1 MNLSTV
7 NGKMYNTG
15 MLLKH
20 QIVVLYNKY
29 NNNNNNNTIYLT
41 VNWLSPGDSGYNA
54 CTEI

>member
-1 MNLSTV
+1 
-7 NGKMYNTG
+7 MYNTG

-20 QIVVLYNKY
+20 QIVILYNKY